1 MSWDYQSQQSGS
13 LCFGQSAN
21 HGICQPILV
30 GSSQWLSLAAASGT
44 PVLKPPSSS
53 GP

>member
-21 HGICQPILV
+21 LGRSAILV
-30 GSSQWLSLAAASGT
+30 VSSEWLSLAAASGT